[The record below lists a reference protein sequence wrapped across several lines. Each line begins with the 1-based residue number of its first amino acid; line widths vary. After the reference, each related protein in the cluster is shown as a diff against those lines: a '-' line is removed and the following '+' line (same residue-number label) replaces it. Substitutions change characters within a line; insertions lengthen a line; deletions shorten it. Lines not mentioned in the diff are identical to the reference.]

1 VRQQQFISGYVFGAV
16 CPEKDKGAAI
26 IMPYANTS
34 SMQKHL
40 EEISYH
46 VEKGKH
52 AVVVLDR
59 AGWHL
64 AKELKIPLNIS
75 LLSLPAYSP
84 ELNPQEQVGRQIKHT
99 HLANRTFK
107 NYDEILTACS
117 KAWNSFINSPGN
129 IRSLCSR
136 NWAKL

>member
-1 VRQQQFISGYVFGAV
+1 
-16 CPEKDKGAAI
+16 
-26 IMPYANTS
+26 MPYANTS
-34 SMQKHL
+34 SMQHHL

-46 VEKGKH
+46 VAKGKH

-64 AKELKIPLNIS
+64 AKDLKIPVNIS

-84 ELNPQEQVGRQIKHT
+84 ELNPQEQVGRQMKHT

-107 NYDEILTACS
+107 NYAEIVTACS
-117 KAWNSFINSPGN
+117 KAWNTFISSPGN
-129 IRSLCSR
+129 IRSLSSR
-136 NWAKL
+136 TWAIL